1 MPPRASRRPG
11 RPPASKADDTR
22 KRIVKAAR
30 AVFSEHGYD
39 AATFQAIA
47 ERSDL
52 TRPALN
58 HYFSSKRALYHE
70 VMEDSNELFITTS
83 SAELARLET
92 TLVGRLSVFINFAMR
107 SNVANPSASAFWIT
121 GLLESHRHPE
131 LSGTD
136 NEALRLRREFL
147 TWAVNDAIENGEI
160 ASDTDVNT
168 LVEALLVVLCGVGFY
183 AGYLRS
189 PEEMAAKTGTLRRLL
204 SGDIWKFKP
213 EIGNDPQS

>member
-1 MPPRASRRPG
+1 
-11 RPPASKADDTR
+11 
-22 KRIVKAAR
+22 VKAAR
-30 AVFSEHGYD
+30 AVFSERGYD
-39 AATFQAIA
+39 GATFQAIA

-70 VMEDSNELFITTS
+70 VMAASNELFITTTS
-83 SAELARLET
+83 VEQARRET
-92 TLVGRLSVFINFAMR
+92 TLVGRLTVFIDFAMR

-121 GLLESHRHPE
+121 GLLELHRHPE

-147 TWAVNDAIENGEI
+147 TWAVNDAIERGELI
-160 ASDTDVNT
+160 PDTDVKL
-168 LVEALLVVLCGVGFY
+168 LVEALLMVLCGVGFY

-189 PEEMAAKTGTLRRLL
+189 PDDLAANLPTLRRLL
-204 SGDIWKFKP
+204 TGEAWRAKP
-213 EIGNDPQS
+213 ETGADRAH